1 MEMTVKDK
9 PRDRV
14 FTAPMTLGGLCDSD
28 LMKRCN
34 TLERANVALLGEVE
48 SLRKELD
55 KLKRANDMK
64 LEIIRMICMDDSEER

>member
-9 PRDRV
+9 PRYRV
-14 FTAPMTLGGLCDSD
+14 FAEPMTLGGLCDSD

-64 LEIIRMICMDDSEER
+64 LEIIRMICLDMGADR